1 MRITEGV
8 DPLNFE
14 FGTNRQGVLDYPLE
28 GGRDTD
34 PAPTLTIDDTNGIV
48 LGQLTVM
55 ERGLRSASDA
65 DTSETASG
73 FLTLT
78 TPGGLI
84 ELTIGGSTF
93 TPAQLAGGGLTVN
106 TGTGILTLTG
116 FNPATGRLDYSY
128 TLNAAVNQPGADSST
143 DILAVT
149 VRSPGGVASGNLVVN
164 IVDDVPEAKDDA
176 PATPLTEDSGS
187 YALSGNVF
195 DNDEPGADVRANPV
209 TPVTVTLPHGTLVLN
224 VDGSYTYTLD
234 NAKAQYL
241 AAGESKTDTYTYTIT
256 DADGDTSTAVLS
268 IRIEG
273 TGLGV
278 SLLPDTGTGP
288 ETAVLT
294 GNVLTDDIAASDSD
308 MTLSVFSFSYQGE
321 HGPTTATPG
330 ATGVQVYDGSNWIGT
345 LTLATSGAYSFTPRE
360 SNFSGKVP
368 EIGYTVQ
375 NSVGQTLGSSTLN
388 LSVTPVADQAKLTP
402 FSGTGDE
409 DTAIALNLKLPEIT
423 DKTDFSASA
432 GDWPERLGPIALS
445 LRSLSNDQLPDYTN
459 FKGTQLVDG
468 QTGNVLFTFSDHD
481 VHIRISGAGDAY
493 HVANSFP
500 TDLELTKAQFE
511 NLKILPI
518 SQSGSN
524 IRVQLSVNEFEV
536 DASGMAP
543 VYPTGHAY
551 AGQLVWG
558 DDANYPGGTW
568 SGIYQ
573 TIDVKAVTDG
583 FDLQIKENNT
593 SSNWLDVGDGT
604 TSNSTDVASFTTTED
619 TTFNLKTLLK
629 TAANFADTD
638 GSEMRWITIENP
650 SGNSTI
656 RVNGTDVAGG
666 GSIRIN
672 ATRLNVATLAE
683 AFGDINITG
692 GKDLSGDFNGIKVT
706 LHAQDRDYDSNGGT
720 ASSPANA
727 TVLSDTVTFNLHVTP
742 EAGDVAISPV
752 TTKEDTPVN
761 FMSAFRLTDTDGSEA
776 VTSLTIK
783 GIPTGW
789 VLKNGAS
796 TLFAATDSVQEFTV
810 TGMPPAG
817 LKGSD
822 LTTFFQNYTLTPP
835 AHSSRD
841 AQITLTVE
849 TKDSLGSTDNTVTKN
864 LTQTIAVTPVAEHFE
879 REGASWKTTDSDGN
893 NSPDLTM
900 TAGKDYDTRGKEDTA
915 FDLNQ
920 DGFVFSDGWLN
931 QDGNET
937 VYAGLT
943 PYSLT
948 DGASGDS
955 LLGAKFTWTEGVN
968 TVTRTWDGAT
978 PIDVPSTA
986 FDTIKF
992 IPPKDVAGSFTIKV
1006 AAVTVDYDDDAPDN
1020 AAKANT
1026 QVSGEATLTFVIDPV
1041 ADQVTLA
1048 VQSAVVK
1055 EDQPVALR
1063 INPITSDASETMTV
1077 KISGI
1082 PGGATL
1088 NYGGANQT
1096 LTLEGDGTYSLTI
1109 SDFSKTTQLLL
1120 TPPANSNQDI
1130 TLKVESWSVE
1140 TNGGASSVPVSAQL
1154 QVDVHGVADTVS
1166 VTTADLTP
1174 TTEGALDSGAGSH
1187 RVSLSGAITEF
1198 DTGVDADGS
1207 ETHALLVKG
1216 VPAGVHIEGMQF
1228 VGGSGS
1234 ERIWSATNLAAF
1246 NNAQLVFENNW
1257 SGTLKL
1263 QISAVSTENDGDTYQ
1278 SRWQEV
1284 KLEVAPTPEATIVT
1298 STALVEDGP
1307 LTRVD
1312 FTLQP
1317 QNGDTNETLAG
1328 VRISASSLESNHYR
1342 LYLDA
1347 AGTQEIT
1354 KLTSNAGYYELDAT
1368 QAQNLYARGVNN
1380 YSGAAGFSFQY
1391 GVTDKSVDGTL
1402 SNTVWTTA
1410 TYGLAV
1416 SGGITPLSDATATTL
1431 VSAPVGT
1438 TAAGHTATITVNVTQ
1453 LDDTDGPDIDGSEQL
1468 THFVIDNVPSGV
1480 VVVGGVCLG
1489 STGSGWRWM
1498 LDIADKPFK
1507 NTATLAQDIQFDV
1520 IHSAASQNSTL
1531 TITAF
1536 SRDTGALLAASSSTD
1551 WTFSTTGAG
1560 GGGGDGSSFAKVTQ
1574 WADKSGTLTEDSAQ
1588 SLSALVDAEISNA
1601 NVNTQWSITL
1611 IDLPNGCTVTG
1622 SGLTITQMTH
1632 GNQNLWVVSGS
1643 GDNDALQTA
1652 LDNITITPP
1661 LNWNDNKHTDL
1672 PFKSTLT
1679 LFDMNA
1685 NYATREAVEFHPTV
1699 TPVSDS
1705 TTISLTDQDIGDAAN
1720 ASSTITIRLSNPA
1733 DDSAAQV
1740 VDGQVYLRLN
1750 EEAGMNGTLSYNG
1763 IPLVKKMVNGI
1774 TGLLDGEYYVIT
1786 GVASATETLSLSYQ
1800 PGANTRGTVSY
1811 DVYVQNQETG
1821 ASNVVL
1827 ASQYGS
1833 FTVSPANNG
1842 VTFGTLAA
1850 SSGDEDK
1857 LVQLNVSATLNDSA
1871 HETIHAVR
1879 LENVPAEFLVF
1890 VGDAPSQTAAL
1901 NLGDGVWGLPLTAG
1915 ATAIPKI
1922 WIKGPEHWSGKLED
1936 MTLKL
1941 WSGEAGIEPTLSE
1954 ISNLALDILPVADGL
1969 VMHPNYSFGKENAP
1983 VELNL
1988 NSYLADKEERV
1999 TLKVE
2004 GLGEKASFF
2013 GADGA
2018 ALTAVW
2024 DGSVYTLS
2032 NLTEADVIALSVLQW
2047 DGDYHL
2053 KVTAQTTDQ
2062 ADGLAGSTSSPTSAT
2077 FDLHIA
2083 NVPGSAGD
2091 DRLLYNGDRVDGGD
2105 GQDTVLLRPDD
2116 NLTGADLG
2124 KLFNVEVIDLSG
2136 GAHQVA
2142 GLSQAAVLGMTGA
2155 GQTLTVQGDADD
2167 SVSLVGGWSSTDG
2180 VTYTSGTA
2188 TFVNAGGGAKVA
2200 IEGTGGADT
2209 LHYSG
2214 HETQVDGGVGTDT
2227 LMLVGDTLGLGD
2239 ADFSKLKGIE
2249 RIDLT
2254 QGDHTITGL
2263 DPKDVLDISGDSKQ
2277 LMILGDTNDSVQLA
2291 KVNGVGF
2298 TMASG
2303 ANATETIGGHTF
2315 DVYTSA
2321 YNISLKL
2328 LIENTIQVDNN

>member
-1 MRITEGV
+1 
-8 DPLNFE
+8 
-14 FGTNRQGVLDYPLE
+14 
-28 GGRDTD
+28 
-34 PAPTLTIDDTNGIV
+34 
-48 LGQLTVM
+48 
-55 ERGLRSASDA
+55 
-65 DTSETASG
+65 
-73 FLTLT
+73 
-78 TPGGLI
+78 
-84 ELTIGGSTF
+84 
-93 TPAQLAGGGLTVN
+93 
-106 TGTGILTLTG
+106 
-116 FNPATGRLDYSY
+116 
-128 TLNAAVNQPGADSST
+128 
-143 DILAVT
+143 
-149 VRSPGGVASGNLVVN
+149 
-164 IVDDVPEAKDDA
+164 
-176 PATPLTEDSGS
+176 
-187 YALSGNVF
+187 
-195 DNDEPGADVRANPV
+195 
-209 TPVTVTLPHGTLVLN
+209 
-224 VDGSYTYTLD
+224 
-234 NAKAQYL
+234 
-241 AAGESKTDTYTYTIT
+241 
-256 DADGDTSTAVLS
+256 
-268 IRIEG
+268 
-273 TGLGV
+273 
-278 SLLPDTGTGP
+278 
-288 ETAVLT
+288 
-294 GNVLTDDIAASDSD
+294 
-308 MTLSVFSFSYQGE
+308 
-321 HGPTTATPG
+321 
-330 ATGVQVYDGSNWIGT
+330 
-345 LTLATSGAYSFTPRE
+345 
-360 SNFSGKVP
+360 
-368 EIGYTVQ
+368 
-375 NSVGQTLGSSTLN
+375 
-388 LSVTPVADQAKLTP
+388 
-402 FSGTGDE
+402 
-409 DTAIALNLKLPEIT
+409 
-423 DKTDFSASA
+423 
-432 GDWPERLGPIALS
+432 
-445 LRSLSNDQLPDYTN
+445 
-459 FKGTQLVDG
+459 
-468 QTGNVLFTFSDHD
+468 
-481 VHIRISGAGDAY
+481 
-493 HVANSFP
+493 
-500 TDLELTKAQFE
+500 
-511 NLKILPI
+511 
-518 SQSGSN
+518 
-524 IRVQLSVNEFEV
+524 
-536 DASGMAP
+536 
-543 VYPTGHAY
+543 
-551 AGQLVWG
+551 
-558 DDANYPGGTW
+558 
-568 SGIYQ
+568 
-573 TIDVKAVTDG
+573 
-583 FDLQIKENNT
+583 
-593 SSNWLDVGDGT
+593 
-604 TSNSTDVASFTTTED
+604 
-619 TTFNLKTLLK
+619 
-629 TAANFADTD
+629 
-638 GSEMRWITIENP
+638 
-650 SGNSTI
+650 
-656 RVNGTDVAGG
+656 
-666 GSIRIN
+666 
-672 ATRLNVATLAE
+672 
-683 AFGDINITG
+683 
-692 GKDLSGDFNGIKVT
+692 
-706 LHAQDRDYDSNGGT
+706 
-720 ASSPANA
+720 
-727 TVLSDTVTFNLHVTP
+727 
-742 EAGDVAISPV
+742 
-752 TTKEDTPVN
+752 
-761 FMSAFRLTDTDGSEA
+761 
-776 VTSLTIK
+776 
-783 GIPTGW
+783 
-789 VLKNGAS
+789 
-796 TLFAATDSVQEFTV
+796 
-810 TGMPPAG
+810 
-817 LKGSD
+817 
-822 LTTFFQNYTLTPP
+822 
-835 AHSSRD
+835 
-841 AQITLTVE
+841 
-849 TKDSLGSTDNTVTKN
+849 
-864 LTQTIAVTPVAEHFE
+864 
-879 REGASWKTTDSDGN
+879 
-893 NSPDLTM
+893 
-900 TAGKDYDTRGKEDTA
+900 
-915 FDLNQ
+915 
-920 DGFVFSDGWLN
+920 
-931 QDGNET
+931 
-937 VYAGLT
+937 
-943 PYSLT
+943 
-948 DGASGDS
+948 
-955 LLGAKFTWTEGVN
+955 
-968 TVTRTWDGAT
+968 
-978 PIDVPSTA
+978 
-986 FDTIKF
+986 
-992 IPPKDVAGSFTIKV
+992 
-1006 AAVTVDYDDDAPDN
+1006 
-1020 AAKANT
+1020 
-1026 QVSGEATLTFVIDPV
+1026 
-1041 ADQVTLA
+1041 
-1048 VQSAVVK
+1048 
-1055 EDQPVALR
+1055 
-1063 INPITSDASETMTV
+1063 
-1077 KISGI
+1077 
-1082 PGGATL
+1082 
-1088 NYGGANQT
+1088 
-1096 LTLEGDGTYSLTI
+1096 
-1109 SDFSKTTQLLL
+1109 
-1120 TPPANSNQDI
+1120 
-1130 TLKVESWSVE
+1130 
-1140 TNGGASSVPVSAQL
+1140 
-1154 QVDVHGVADTVS
+1154 
-1166 VTTADLTP
+1166 
-1174 TTEGALDSGAGSH
+1174 
-1187 RVSLSGAITEF
+1187 
-1198 DTGVDADGS
+1198 
-1207 ETHALLVKG
+1207 
-1216 VPAGVHIEGMQF
+1216 MQF

-1234 ERIWSATNLAAF
+1234 ERIWSATSLVEF
-1246 NNAQLVFENNW
+1246 KNAKLVFENNW

-1431 VSAPVGT
+1431 VSAPVGP
-1438 TAAGHTATITVNVTQ
+1438 TAAGESATIKVNVTQ

-1879 LENVPAEFLVF
+1879 LENVPADFLVF

-1983 VELNL
+1983 VQLNL
-1988 NSYLADKEERV
+1988 NSYLADKEELV

-2013 GADGA
+2013 GAGGA

-2032 NLTEADVIALSVLQW
+2032 NLTEADVIALSVLQR

-2227 LMLVGDTLGLGD
+2227 LKLAGSIDLET
-2239 ADFSKLKGIE
+2239 ADFGRLKNIE
-2249 RIDLT
+2249 RIDLGS
-2254 QGDHTITGL
+2254 GDHHVVSL
-2263 DPKDVLDISGDSKQ
+2263 NAQDVLDMTGNDKT
-2277 LMILGDTNDSVQLA
+2277 LMILGDAADRVSLGKTAGGQEFA
-2291 KVNGVGF
+2291 E
-2298 TMASG
+2298 SG
-2303 ANATETIGGHTF
+2303 WQHTETIGGVSHTF
-2315 DVYTSA
+2315 DVYTSTLDT
-2321 YNISLKL
+2321 NLRL
-2328 LIENTIQVDNN
+2328 LVENKIVIE